1 MDEDLI
7 TLAEA
12 YRELIGARDPV
23 LAAQAASLEKVR
35 RLQDPGFEQD
45 LAEEEWEAA
54 RERKKTSAKIL
65 SGCSEQLRGA
75 IRGGKL
81 PLRGYPATGVDQVDI
96 GQTDREVGE
105 IDFWKG
111 TLIRDGRLIFTH
123 LRCSTVDVRQ
133 LVIPPAPVPSSKG
146 SRPSDK
152 SLIIREGQKRLHAGQ
167 RADSL
172 RAFAQEL
179 HHWLD
184 IQPDAR
190 RAAKTGKVIRAHT
203 IERHVRNIWNAHQEK
218 N

>member
-12 YRELIGARDPV
+12 YRELIGARDSA
-23 LAAQAASLEKVR
+23 LAAQATSWEKVR
-35 RLQDPGFEQD
+35 RPQDPSFEKE
-45 LAEEEWEAA
+45 LAEEEWEVA
-54 RERKKTSAKIL
+54 RERKKASAEIL
-65 SGCSEQLRGA
+65 LDCAEQLRGT
-75 IRGGKL
+75 IRSGKL

-123 LRCSTVDVRQ
+123 VRCSRVDVRK

-146 SRPSDK
+146 GRPSDK
-152 SLIIREGQKRLHAGQ
+152 SLIIREGQRRLDAGQ

-172 RAFAQEL
+172 RAFAQDL

-190 RAAKTGKVIRAHT
+190 RAVKTRKVMLAHT
-203 IERHVRNIWNAHQEK
+203 IERHVRNMWNAHREK
-218 N
+218 T